1 MASLTQS
8 AQQQA
13 GGAAQAPGQAA
24 AGKEAPPAQAK
35 VGWSAPVAAP
45 GGKVFVTAK
54 LAGYMPETE
63 VVFKIFSASGDPGA
77 PLATLKA
84 LSDASGHA
92 CAGSTVKFDPT
103 RGDDP
108 RLLFEADVEGITSI
122 SPALIIVD
130 KLEVEATG
138 EKGRSLAGLTATIVD
153 ENGATSDVTI
163 PPDGHILGVIAMG
176 EFSIAIKDHLI
187 EGENKAGEKK
197 FGTGKTHSIT
207 FKKMT
212 HTIQF
217 LSPKDGDVLI
227 AGQRI
232 PIRTKVFRDGEEVKI
247 EPGLIANGEGTVDG
261 GGGAGQ
267 NAQRGTGETALVLAD
282 QDGQVTLQASYLDGK
297 AEVTVKVIKPTIRRI
312 DVLDN
317 DGNVFPL
324 FNHKTG
330 KAEGGHFVFD
340 PKGALCGD
348 HSHPAAVS
356 LGTKVKARVF
366 LFHEATPSGPFSAE
380 VALATGPINDEGIPA
395 PVTEGMKGKP
405 LVLRLPADKQAEGV
419 KLTGNWD
426 EEPIELIS
434 DRELPAAVRVNALP
448 LDAHLRVKGELG
460 WSGGDATPNAWARVS
475 QLTGFE
481 VFTIWGKP
489 DIASGTPKKPDATPL
504 KKNEFDPFHVRHAAT
519 WAKDGFNLNADG
531 EGSILKKVATTIGH
545 YRFPEGYAGKD
556 GKPANQHER
565 PDNLQVLKPDQLS
578 DGEMPKEAPSCDDK
592 IELDVE
598 KRGGKTPRNA
608 STDQH
613 VQVQTGGGLEVEVE
627 VDKDHVGSLKFIF
640 SVDGKEVA
648 QSDPVPP
655 GEKTERMQLGPVG
668 VGPHTVTIS
677 PEIQDGYKVL
687 ATWKGKVTIHFTKI
701 TAGEA
706 RSLDDNWGFG
716 VLDNK
721 ITPGGKL
728 HQQASAIAAALGAI
742 GVKAG
747 VNLLRARE
755 GGAINFISH
764 DPITLGASCFDP
776 EKHWGPNVTAFAAVP
791 VDKSRDNEPVF
802 KNVKPL
808 HSDKVLAID
817 PRSRKVT
824 TIEEVQKTGHF
835 RRKPIR
841 NKLINENCRCGEP
854 FNPESAPDWKAR
866 IGSGI
871 PFEIVFSD
879 GVNGANPKPEVVPGV
894 AYTVEKAGDKILLTG
909 PIPEPNLSA
918 SMEGAFWSFSV
929 WPHRRGKRNHKGR
942 KARHFLPVDQ
952 KTGIITAALSGGR
965 GTYKIRYHQGEEQIG
980 PVIATSKKSLRGLKL
995 TKDARKLGW
1004 KLAGP
1009 KLTPPPDVLQKLLTE
1024 TSESEIS
1031 QDDFDKNLISIKGVK
1046 LLFSADG
1053 RLSTPDGAIAVGE
1066 LKAGKVPVFQG
1077 GATTKITHHPFPL
1090 TSRFKRRFFHRF
1102 AQVL

>member
-1 MASLTQS
+1 
-8 AQQQA
+8 
-13 GGAAQAPGQAA
+13 
-24 AGKEAPPAQAK
+24 
-35 VGWSAPVAAP
+35 
-45 GGKVFVTAK
+45 
-54 LAGYMPETE
+54 
-63 VVFKIFSASGDPGA
+63 
-77 PLATLKA
+77 
-84 LSDASGHA
+84 
-92 CAGSTVKFDPT
+92 
-103 RGDDP
+103 
-108 RLLFEADVEGITSI
+108 
-122 SPALIIVD
+122 
-130 KLEVEATG
+130 
-138 EKGRSLAGLTATIVD
+138 
-153 ENGATSDVTI
+153 
-163 PPDGHILGVIAMG
+163 
-176 EFSIAIKDHLI
+176 
-187 EGENKAGEKK
+187 
-197 FGTGKTHSIT
+197 
-207 FKKMT
+207 
-212 HTIQF
+212 
-217 LSPKDGDVLI
+217 
-227 AGQRI
+227 
-232 PIRTKVFRDGEEVKI
+232 
-247 EPGLIANGEGTVDG
+247 
-261 GGGAGQ
+261 
-267 NAQRGTGETALVLAD
+267 
-282 QDGQVTLQASYLDGK
+282 
-297 AEVTVKVIKPTIRRI
+297 
-312 DVLDN
+312 
-317 DGNVFPL
+317 
-324 FNHKTG
+324 
-330 KAEGGHFVFD
+330 
-340 PKGALCGD
+340 
-348 HSHPAAVS
+348 
-356 LGTKVKARVF
+356 
-366 LFHEATPSGPFSAE
+366 
-380 VALATGPINDEGIPA
+380 
-395 PVTEGMKGKP
+395 
-405 LVLRLPADKQAEGV
+405 
-419 KLTGNWD
+419 
-426 EEPIELIS
+426 
-434 DRELPAAVRVNALP
+434 
-448 LDAHLRVKGELG
+448 
-460 WSGGDATPNAWARVS
+460 
-475 QLTGFE
+475 
-481 VFTIWGKP
+481 
-489 DIASGTPKKPDATPL
+489 
-504 KKNEFDPFHVRHAAT
+504 
-519 WAKDGFNLNADG
+519 
-531 EGSILKKVATTIGH
+531 
-545 YRFPEGYAGKD
+545 
-556 GKPANQHER
+556 
-565 PDNLQVLKPDQLS
+565 
-578 DGEMPKEAPSCDDK
+578 
-592 IELDVE
+592 
-598 KRGGKTPRNA
+598 
-608 STDQH
+608 
-613 VQVQTGGGLEVEVE
+613 
-627 VDKDHVGSLKFIF
+627 
-640 SVDGKEVA
+640 
-648 QSDPVPP
+648 
-655 GEKTERMQLGPVG
+655 
-668 VGPHTVTIS
+668 
-677 PEIQDGYKVL
+677 
-687 ATWKGKVTIHFTKI
+687 
-701 TAGEA
+701 
-706 RSLDDNWGFG
+706 
-716 VLDNK
+716 
-721 ITPGGKL
+721 
-728 HQQASAIAAALGAI
+728 
-742 GVKAG
+742 

-1102 AQVL
+1102 AQVLKKHGRKFETTVETNDVVRVTVAFPHHPRWVKAKFAVKIDGKKQGTIDTRRGGGTILGGDFGKGSHKVEVQALVFGHGPLRHNVEATVTIEVTEKRDAPLKSPLTGAQPTWAYKVDGSLKDVLVHSVIYPCPGCHVTVHEEDADCWACGEKLEQRDLTEGWIK